1 MDRQGEE
8 RGWTVACA
16 VKPTCGQSS
25 GVLSRRDERQRV
37 EVRRRSKHGTLGATQ
52 QLVLKPQPVHGTPH
66 PVVVGQLLDGAQW
79 RLETVITAWLRLLK
93 VLQKDYNNK
102 ELTNSCHSRTLI
114 VDIFGADV
122 TQHLGGHGL
131 KKMERKR
138 RQRTLIL
145 ETDFRPS
152 NALLNCFANQFRA
165 STHIDPSVPLCQRNT
180 PPVVQDVSADVVTNW
195 CCS

>member
-1 MDRQGEE
+1 MDGGLCCQTNVWTILRCSLSK
-8 RGWTVACA
+8 GWTVESGGEEEEQTWDTRSNTT
-16 VKPTCGQSS
+16 TCLKTSASTWHSS
-25 GVLSRRDERQRV
+25 SCCSRVAARRGLVERRK
-37 EVRRRSKHGTLGATQ
+37 RN
-52 QLVLKPQPVHGTPH
+52 
-66 PVVVGQLLDGAQW
+66 

-152 NALLNCFANQFRA
+152 NALLNCFAN
-165 STHIDPSVPLCQRNT
+165 
-180 PPVVQDVSADVVTNW
+180 
-195 CCS
+195 